1 MTAFE
6 ILTVVIAC
14 IAILISIYTL
24 AEQKKLQ
31 KESNELQKATSALA
45 KKQLEIIVREDE
57 EKSSARLTLDLSKDG
72 NGYKFYIT
80 NISSVDASNV
90 QLDLLL
96 DKPEQSPLIK
106 SDYDSKFPAPKI
118 SPGSTISLIA
128 ELNIGRQTAF
138 NAKLKW
144 TNPDGKAVEDE
155 TFVSLL

>member
-1 MTAFE
+1 MTYFE

-14 IAILISIYTL
+14 IAALISIYTL
-24 AEQKKLQ
+24 TEQRKLQ

-57 EKSSARLTLDLSKDG
+57 EKLSARLKLDLVKDG

-80 NISSVDASNV
+80 NIGNVEASNV
-90 QLDLLL
+90 ELELLL
-96 DKPEQSPLIK
+96 DKPECSPLMK

-118 SPGSTISLIA
+118 PPGSSISLLA
-128 ELNIGRQTAF
+128 ALSMGKPTAF

-144 TNPDGKAVEDE
+144 TNPDGKIVEDE
-155 TFVSLL
+155 TYASL